1 MESNVYTKNLHI
13 KSEYFNIAFATN
25 DVNKSLY
32 QFDRGEQIRILCIT
46 HFKLKVIELEE
57 DIVIHIAQL
66 RNICD
71 GE

>member
-1 MESNVYTKNLHI
+1 MESNVYKKNLRI

-25 DVNKSLY
+25 DVKKSLY

-46 HFKLKVIELEE
+46 HFKIKVIELDE
-57 DIVIHIAQL
+57 DILIHIDQL

-71 GE
+71 RE